1 VAWTAGVAFDQLS
14 RCRIVMLDEERKITR
29 VSSLPV
35 VPCSD
40 HEMLAMVNSGFLRR
54 WAKGGW

>member
-1 VAWTAGVAFDQLS
+1 VALDQLS
-14 RCRIVMLDEERKITR
+14 RCRIVMLDEERKVTR

-40 HEMLAMVNSGFLRR
+40 HERLAMVNSGFLRR
-54 WAKGGW
+54 WARGGW